1 MNDEVTPQRKRY
13 IKGTDEQAGGIFDV
27 ESAVP
32 YSNLQLVDPETK
44 WLCGSLV
51 I

>member
-1 MNDEVTPQRKRY
+1 M
-13 IKGTDEQAGGIFDV
+13 

-51 I
+51 ILEGNEGED